1 MLKLFGA
8 VSCPKHGIFLIL
20 LNPSM
25 NLAPERRLY
34 NSNVTAS
41 SVSYMAWVSLVP
53 VYWGQTCLFVFN
65 WHSWWFIR
73 TSRCIW
79 LKFWIAFGCL
89 PLNPCPHVVQWN
101 DPWLHTAHQMCT
113 GFIFVYIYCG
123 CSIFCRSMWLGPLSR
138 RLKYDFFPATIGF
151 GRPTQ
156 MRGILWAPYFSYHR
170 YRPLYL
176 FPYCF

>member
-1 MLKLFGA
+1 
-8 VSCPKHGIFLIL
+8 
-20 LNPSM
+20 M

-41 SVSYMAWVSLVP
+41 SVSYIAWVSLVP

-101 DPWLHTAHQMCT
+101 DPWLHTAHQMCI

-123 CSIFCRSMWLGPLSR
+123 CSIQQFLGPFCFLSFHVVGSSVT
-138 RLKYDFFPATIGF
+138 KAKIWFFSGNYRFWSTYTNARNIVSTLFFLSPIPSA
-151 GRPTQ
+151 
-156 MRGILWAPYFSYHR
+156 ILFS
-170 YRPLYL
+170 LL
-176 FPYCF
+176 FLTRVSNRIMC